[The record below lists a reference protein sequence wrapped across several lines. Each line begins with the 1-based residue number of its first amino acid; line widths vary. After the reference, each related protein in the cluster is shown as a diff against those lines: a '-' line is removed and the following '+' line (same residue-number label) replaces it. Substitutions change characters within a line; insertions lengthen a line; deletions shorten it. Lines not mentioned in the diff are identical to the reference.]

1 MKAVV
6 CSALTEWGL
15 PPALTLMDWPSRPPG
30 PGELRVALHAGGVN
44 FGDLLVTTGRYQV
57 KLTPPFVLG
66 TEGAGIVAECG
77 AGVTKFKAGDRVL
90 VQNNDVR
97 ACFADEVT
105 LPATRAVHV
114 PAGIRLT
121 DIAGFPL
128 NFGTSYYA
136 LAHRAVLRADDV
148 LAVHGASGGVGLA
161 AVKLGKMLGATVIAT
176 GGDDEKLRAVQAEG
190 ADFTVNYRTEPLAE
204 RIRELTGGRGADV
217 SFDPVGG
224 DVFDAAM
231 RSTAIDGRLL
241 VVGFAGGRIPS
252 APANRILFGGLS
264 VVGAPYGGFTQRNPE
279 RWAELMSGL
288 LDQVRSGSLK
298 PLVHR
303 RLGFAQA
310 AEALQLVAERKVIG
324 KCVLMSDRGL
334 AEIATDCVTS
344 SGVIS

>member
-6 CSALTEWGL
+6 CTALTGPGSL
-15 PPALTLMDWPSRPPG
+15 RLMDWPSRAPG
-30 PGELRVALHAGGVN
+30 PGEIRVAIHAGGVN
-44 FGDLLVTTGRYQV
+44 FGDLLVTAGKYQV

-66 TEGAGIVAECG
+66 TEGAGVVIDCG
-77 AGVTKFKAGDRVL
+77 AGVKTMKAGDRVL

-114 PAGIRLT
+114 PAGLRLT

-128 NFGTSYYA
+128 NFGTSQYA
-136 LAHRAVLRADDV
+136 LAHRAHLQPGEV

-161 AVKLGKMLGATVIAT
+161 AVKLGKLMGATVIAT
-176 GGDDEKLRAVQAEG
+176 GGDDDKLRAVQAEG
-190 ADFTVNYRTEPLAE
+190 ADFTVNYRTEPLAD
-204 RIRELTGGRGADV
+204 RIRELTDGRGTDV

-224 DVFDAAM
+224 DVFDAAL

-264 VVGAPYGGFTQRNPE
+264 VVGAPYGGFTQRHPE
-279 RWAELMSGL
+279 KWAELMSGL
-288 LDQVRSGSLK
+288 LEKVRGGALK

-303 RLGFAQA
+303 RFGFAQA
-310 AEALQLVAERKVIG
+310 EEALQMVAERKVLG
-324 KCVLMSDRGL
+324 KCILLSERGL
-334 AEIATDCVTS
+334 AE
-344 SGVIS
+344 

>member
-6 CSALTEWGL
+6 CTALTGPSSL
-15 PPALTLMDWPSRPPG
+15 KLMDWPARRPG
-30 PGELRVALHAGGVN
+30 ADEIRVAMHAGGVN
-44 FGDLLVTTGRYQV
+44 FGDLLVTSGRYQV
-57 KLTPPFVLG
+57 KLEPPFVLG
-66 TEGAGIVAECG
+66 TEGAGIVVECG
-77 AGVTKFKAGDRVL
+77 AGVDAFKAGDRVL

-97 ACFADEVT
+97 ECFADEVT
-105 LPATRAVHV
+105 LPAVRAVPV
-114 PAGIRLT
+114 PDQINLV

-136 LAHRAVLRADDV
+136 LTLRAQLAAGEV

-161 AVKLGKMLGATVIAT
+161 AVKLGKMLGATVIAS
-176 GGDDEKLRAVQAEG
+176 GGDDDKLRAVKAEG
-190 ADFTVNYRTEPLAE
+190 ADYIINYRTEPLAE

-264 VVGAPYGGFTQRNPE
+264 VIGAPYGGFTKRHPQ
-279 RWAELMSGL
+279 RWAQMMTAL
-288 LDQVRSGSLK
+288 LDQVRLGVLR
-298 PLVHR
+298 PLIHR
-303 RLGFAQA
+303 RFAFEQA
-310 AEALQLVAERKVIG
+310 AEALEMLAQRKVVG
-324 KCVLMSDRGL
+324 KCLLVSERGR
-334 AEIATDCVTS
+334 S
-344 SGVIS
+344 

>member
-6 CSALTEWGL
+6 CTELTGPRSL
-15 PPALTLMDWPSRPPG
+15 KLIDWPTRDPG
-30 PGELRVALHAGGVN
+30 PGEIRVAIHAGGVN

-66 TEGAGIVAECG
+66 TEGAGEVVECG
-77 AGVTKFKAGDRVL
+77 AGVTHFKAGDRVL

-105 LPATRAVHV
+105 LPAARAVHV
-114 PAGIRLT
+114 PAPIQLT

-136 LAHRAVLRADDV
+136 LAHRAQLKPGEV

-161 AVKLGKMLGATVIAT
+161 AVKLGKMMGATVIAA
-176 GGDDEKLRAVQAEG
+176 GGDDEKLRAVKAEG
-190 ADFTVNYRTEPLAE
+190 ADYIVNYRTEPLAE
-204 RIRELTGGRGADV
+204 RVRELTGGRGADV

-224 DVFDAAM
+224 DVFDAAI

-252 APANRILFGGLS
+252 APANKILFGGLS

-279 RWAELMSGL
+279 RWREMMSSL
-288 LDQVRSGSLK
+288 LDQVRAGVLK
-298 PLVHR
+298 PLIHR
-303 RLGFAQA
+303 RFGFEQA
-310 AEALQLVAERKVIG
+310 TQAMEWVAARQVIG
-324 KCVLMSDRGL
+324 KCVLLSARGL
-334 AEIATDCVTS
+334 AGE
-344 SGVIS
+344 

>member
-6 CSALTEWGL
+6 CTELTG
-15 PPALTLMDWPSRPPG
+15 PASLRVMDWPSRRPDN
-30 PGELRVALHAGGVN
+30 GEIRVALHAGGVN
-44 FGDLLVTTGRYQV
+44 FGDLLVTTGKYQV

-66 TEGAGIVAECG
+66 TEGAGIVVECG
-77 AGVTKFKAGDRVL
+77 AEVTQFSEGDRVL

-97 ACFADEVT
+97 GCFADEVT
-105 LPATRAVHV
+105 LPAARAVRV
-114 PAGIRLT
+114 PADIRLN

-136 LAHRAVLRADDV
+136 LAHRAQLARGEV

-176 GGDDEKLRAVQAEG
+176 GGDDDKLRAVQAEG
-190 ADFTVNYRTEPLAE
+190 ADFVVNYRTEPLAE
-204 RIRELTGGRGADV
+204 RIRELTDGRGADV

-252 APANRILFGGLS
+252 ALANRILFGGLS
-264 VVGAPYGGFTQRNPE
+264 VVGAPYGGFTKRNPQ
-279 RWAELMSGL
+279 RWSELMSAL
-288 LDQVRSGSLK
+288 LEKVRAGVLK
-298 PLVHR
+298 PLIHR
-303 RLGFAQA
+303 RFTFEEA
-310 AEALQLVAERKVIG
+310 AEALGMVAGRKVIG
-324 KCVLMSDRGL
+324 KCILMSERGQ
-334 AEIATDCVTS
+334 ADI
-344 SGVIS
+344 G

>member
-6 CSALTEWGL
+6 CTALTGPSSL
-15 PPALTLMDWPSRPPG
+15 RLTDWPVRRPG
-30 PGELRVALHAGGVN
+30 AGEIRVAIHAGGIN
-44 FGDLLVTTGRYQV
+44 FGDLLVTSGRYQV
-57 KLTPPFVLG
+57 KLEPPFVLG
-66 TEGAGIVAECG
+66 TEGAGVVSECG
-77 AGVTKFKAGDRVL
+77 TGVTQFNAGDRVL

-97 ACFADEVT
+97 ECFADEVT
-105 LPATRAVHV
+105 LPAVRAVHV
-114 PAGIRLT
+114 PDDINLV

-136 LAHRAVLRADDV
+136 LALRAQLAPGEV

-190 ADFTVNYRTEPLAE
+190 ADYTVNHHREPLAE

-231 RSTAIDGRLL
+231 RSTAVDGRLL
-241 VVGFAGGRIPS
+241 VVGFAGGRIAS

-264 VVGAPYGGFTQRNPE
+264 VIGAPYGGFTKRHPQ
-279 RWAELMSGL
+279 RWARIMTAL
-288 LDQVRSGSLK
+288 LDQVRLGVLR
-298 PLVHR
+298 PLIHR
-303 RLGFAQA
+303 CFAFEQA
-310 AEALQLVAERKVIG
+310 SEALDMLAQRKVVG
-324 KCVLMSDRGL
+324 KCLLVSERGR
-334 AEIATDCVTS
+334 S
-344 SGVIS
+344 